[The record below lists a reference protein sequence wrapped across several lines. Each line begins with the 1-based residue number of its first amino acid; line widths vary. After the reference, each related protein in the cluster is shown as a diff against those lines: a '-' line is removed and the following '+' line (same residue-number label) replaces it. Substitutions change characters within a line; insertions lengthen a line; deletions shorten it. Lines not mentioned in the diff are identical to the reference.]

1 MLRLKETSTQLE
13 NGVNVCLNNFSL
25 SFGAFLISILSEWR
39 FEIFVMLENV
49 LVTGGIY
56 TIFPYMNAVL

>member
-1 MLRLKETSTQLE
+1 MLRLKETSTQLD
-13 NGVNVCLNNFSL
+13 NRVNVCLNKFSF
-25 SFGAFLISILSEWR
+25 SFGAILISILSAWR